1 MSLEDPFF
9 VVKEEVLKALTK
21 TRGLYERWRLGED
34 GSEFRTQEEQE
45 WTATELKN
53 SLRSIEWDVED
64 LEDTIQIVEKNP
76 TKFRI
81 DGAELAIRK
90 GFIESTKEEVRR
102 MKERLT
108 NQSRGNLDRLT
119 NPGQGQ
125 TSSPTH
131 HQTTSGPNKYSRIPS
146 TADSPHR
153 EYIVQLEQQ
162 QEMLRRQ
169 DETMDLMSDS
179 MGNIR
184 NMSEHI
190 ANELDEQAVMLDEFG
205 AEIEHADS
213 RLDATMKKMA
223 KVLHLSDDR
232 RQWMAIGALSSALL
246 VVLFMLVLM

>member
-1 MSLEDPFF
+1 

-34 GSEFRTQEEQE
+34 GSEFRTPEEQE

-81 DGAELAIRK
+81 DGAELAVRK

-108 NQSRGNLDRLT
+108 NQSRGNLERLA
-119 NPGQGQ
+119 NPGQGE
-125 TSSPTH
+125 TRSPIH
-131 HQTTSGPNKYSRIPS
+131 HQASSGPNKYSRIPS

>member
-21 TRGLYERWRLGED
+21 TRGLYERWRVGED
-34 GSEFRTQEEQE
+34 GSEFRTPEEQE

-108 NQSRGNLDRLT
+108 NQSRGNLERLA
-119 NPGQGQ
+119 NQP
-125 TSSPTH
+125 SSPTQH
-131 HQTTSGPNKYSRIPS
+131 ASTGPNKYSRLPS

-162 QEMLRRQ
+162 QEMLQRQ
-169 DETMDLMSDS
+169 DDTMDLMADS

-190 ANELDEQAVMLDEFG
+190 SNELDEQAVMLDEFG

-246 VVLFMLVLM
+246 VVLFLFMLM

>member
-34 GSEFRTQEEQE
+34 GAEFRTAEEQE

-90 GFIESTKEEVRR
+90 GFIESTKEEVKR

-108 NQSRGNLDRLT
+108 NQSRGNLERLA
-119 NPGQGQ
+119 NQS
-125 TSSPTH
+125 SSPTQH
-131 HQTTSGPNKYSRIPS
+131 ASSGPNKYSRLPS
-146 TADSPHR
+146 SADSPHR

-246 VVLFMLVLM
+246 VVLFLFFLM

>member
-21 TRGLYERWRLGED
+21 TRGLYDTWRQGED
-34 GSEFRTQEEQE
+34 GAEFRTPEEQE

-53 SLRSIEWDVED
+53 SIRSIEWDVED

-81 DGAELAIRK
+81 DGAELAVRK

-102 MKERLT
+102 MKESLT
-108 NQSRGNLDRLT
+108 NQNRGNHDRLANQT
-119 NPGQGQ
+119 N
-125 TSSPTH
+125 SPTQH
-131 HQTTSGPNKYSRIPS
+131 SSGPNKYSRLSS

-179 MGNIR
+179 VGNIR

-205 AEIEHADS
+205 AEIEHADT

-232 RQWMAIGALSSALL
+232 RQWMAIGALSSAVL
-246 VVLFMLVLM
+246 VVLFLMFLM

>member
-1 MSLEDPFF
+1 M
-9 VVKEEVLKALTK
+9 VKEEVLKALTK

-34 GSEFRTQEEQE
+34 GSEFRTPEEQE

-81 DGAELAIRK
+81 DGAELAVRK

-108 NQSRGNLDRLT
+108 NQSRGNLDRLA
-119 NPGQGQ
+119 NPGQGE
-125 TSSPTH
+125 TRSPTN
-131 HQTTSGPNKYSRIPS
+131 HQASSGPNKYSRIPS